1 MKNNIVEFKV
11 NTDNIELF
19 PYDDWCFKN
28 IFAQPSNEDLLIDL
42 LESILRIKIYNIAA
56 DPEVETIR
64 ESKDSKY
71 GRMDLK
77 AVINDGELID
87 IEMQV
92 RNENNIVEKSLFYW
106 SNLYYNN
113 LKKTQNFNESK
124 KVIGINILNYDLFKD
139 NGLNTETAMITA
151 QKRKTILTDKLE
163 LHFIQLKNQKN
174 NINQRLEDWIS
185 FLIQDEEGVER
196 AMARNAAVAKAQRE
210 YVYLTGTKAAQRRKE
225 LIEKRKIEDY
235 FLGRS
240 AYQEG
245 EEKGIEKG
253 KEEGRKEGKIEGKM
267 EEKETIAKKLL
278 EENLPIE
285 KISNIT
291 NLSKEEIEKLNNS

>member
-28 IFAQPSNEDLLIDL
+28 IFAQPCNEDLLIDL
-42 LESILRIKIYNIAA
+42 LESILRIKIYNITA

-64 ESKDSKY
+64 EEKDNRY

-92 RNENNIVEKSLFYW
+92 RDEHDIVEKSLFYW
-106 SNLYYNN
+106 SNLYYNS
-113 LKKTQNFNESK
+113 LKKNQKFKEAK
-124 KVIGINILNYDLFKD
+124 KVRAINIMNYDLFKD
-139 NGLNTETAMITA
+139 NGPNSETAMINT

-163 LHFIQLKNQKN
+163 LYFIQLKNQKN
-174 NINQRLEDWIS
+174 NTNQKLEDWIS
-185 FLIQDEEGVER
+185 FLVQDKEGVER
-196 AMARNAAVAKAQRE
+196 AMARNEAVAKAQRE
-210 YVYLTGTKAAQRRKE
+210 YVYLKGRKAAQRRKE

-235 FLGRS
+235 FLQRG
-240 AYQEG
+240 AYRE
-245 EEKGIEKG
+245 G
-253 KEEGRKEGKIEGKM
+253 KEDAQKEFKEKAIEAK
-267 EEKETIAKKLL
+267 KAIAKKLL
-278 EENLPIE
+278 EEGLSIE

-291 NLSKEEIEKLNNS
+291 NLSKEEVEKLKN

>member
-28 IFAQPSNEDLLIDL
+28 IFAQPCNEDLLIDL
-42 LESILRIKIYNIAA
+42 LESILRIKIYNITA

-64 ESKDSKY
+64 EEKDNRY

-92 RNENNIVEKSLFYW
+92 RDEHDIVEKSLFYW
-106 SNLYYNN
+106 SNLYYNS
-113 LKKTQNFNESK
+113 LKKNQKFKEAK
-124 KVIGINILNYDLFKD
+124 KVRAINIMNYDLFKD
-139 NGLNTETAMITA
+139 NGPNSETAMINT

-163 LHFIQLKNQKN
+163 LYFIQLKNQKN
-174 NINQRLEDWIS
+174 NTNQKLEDWIS
-185 FLIQDEEGVER
+185 FLVQDKEGVER
-196 AMARNAAVAKAQRE
+196 AMARNEAVAKAQRE
-210 YVYLTGTKAAQRRKE
+210 YVYLKGRKAAQRRKE

-253 KEEGRKEGKIEGKM
+253 RKEERNKALK
-267 EEKETIAKKLL
+267 EKETIAKKLL
-278 EENLPIE
+278 AKKMSVKE
-285 KISNIT
+285 ISDIT
-291 NLSKEEIEKLNNS
+291 NLSKEDIEKLKNS

>member
-1 MKNNIVEFKV
+1 MENNIIEFKF

-42 LESILRIKIYNIAA
+42 LESILRIKIYNISA

-64 ESKDSKY
+64 EEKDNRY

-92 RNENNIVEKSLFYW
+92 RDEHDIVEKSLFYW
-106 SNLYYNN
+106 SNLYYNS
-113 LKKTQNFNESK
+113 LKKNQKFKEAK
-124 KVIGINILNYDLFKD
+124 KVRAINIMNYDLFKD
-139 NGLNTETAMITA
+139 NGPNSETAMINT

-163 LHFIQLKNQKN
+163 LYFIQLKNQKN
-174 NINQRLEDWIS
+174 NTNQKLEDWIS
-185 FLIQDEEGVER
+185 FLVQDKEGVER
-196 AMARNAAVAKAQRE
+196 AMARNEAVAKAQRE
-210 YVYLTGTKAAQRRKE
+210 YVYLKGRKAAQRRKE

-235 FLGRS
+235 FLQRS
-240 AYQEG
+240 AYMEC
-245 EEKGIEKG
+245 
-253 KEEGRKEGKIEGKM
+253 KEE
-267 EEKETIAKKLL
+267 IAKKLL
-278 EENLPIE
+278 EENLSIE
-285 KISNIT
+285 TISKAT
-291 NLSKEEIEKLNNS
+291 NLSKEEIEKLKT